1 MLGYAFLSGIVSIQ
15 RSGAGPAGR
24 QPIAMEEEEEEEEE

>member
-15 RSGAGPAGR
+15 RGSAGPAGR
-24 QPIAMEEEEEEEEE
+24 QPLALAEEEEEEEE